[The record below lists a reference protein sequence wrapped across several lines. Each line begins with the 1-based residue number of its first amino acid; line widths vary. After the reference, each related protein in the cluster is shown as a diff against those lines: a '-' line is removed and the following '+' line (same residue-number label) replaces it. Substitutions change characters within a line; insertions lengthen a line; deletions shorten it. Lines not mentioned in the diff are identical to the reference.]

1 MSSNKR
7 NNYVWINA
15 CENKMGVVQ
24 WKQYKSHGKW
34 ELIYEVLADP
44 FYYSVIFVWFC
55 QCFYGR
61 KILKLKI
68 KKNNLNNYRNQDCL
82 SCQKWRPSDWC
93 LHCGILVGPEGWG
106 EGGEEDLSDH
116 PPQTVS
122 WLRLCSFKM
131 LKFHKRVY
139 SSHLSVNC
147 FPFS

>member
-1 MSSNKR
+1 MSSNQR
-7 NNYVWINA
+7 NNYVNGS
-15 CENKMGVVQ
+15 M
-24 WKQYKSHGKW
+24 WKQDGCGAVETVQITW
-34 ELIYEVLADP
+34 EMEELISEVLADS
-44 FYYSVIFVWFC
+44 FHYSVIFLWFC

-61 KILKLKI
+61 RILKLKI
-68 KKNNLNNYRNQDCL
+68 KNNLNNYRNQDCL

-116 PPQTVS
+116 PPQAVS

-131 LKFHKRVY
+131 LKFLKRVY